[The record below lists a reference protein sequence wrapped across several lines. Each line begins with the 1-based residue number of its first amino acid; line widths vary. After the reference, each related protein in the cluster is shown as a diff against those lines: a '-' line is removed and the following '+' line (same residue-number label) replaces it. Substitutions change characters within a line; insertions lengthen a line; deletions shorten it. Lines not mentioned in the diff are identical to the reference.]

1 MARRYQNQTIDK
13 TESGRRYYPTTI
25 YSQIDPKSDDIYLIT
40 VRGDRMD
47 NLAFEYYGDP
57 SLWWVIASA
66 NNIPQDSIFI
76 PVGSQIRVPSNI
88 STFLDNFDRVNQ
100 IR

>member
-1 MARRYQNQTIDK
+1 MSIRYQNIPIKK
-13 TESGRRYYPTTI
+13 TEDNKRYYPTTL
-25 YSQIDPKSDDIYLIT
+25 YPQIDPKSDDIYLVT

-57 SLWWVIASA
+57 SLWWIIASV

-76 PVGSQIRVPSNI
+76 PVGSQIRVPSDIN
-88 STFLDNFDRVNQ
+88 SFLDNFDRVNQ
-100 IR
+100 TR